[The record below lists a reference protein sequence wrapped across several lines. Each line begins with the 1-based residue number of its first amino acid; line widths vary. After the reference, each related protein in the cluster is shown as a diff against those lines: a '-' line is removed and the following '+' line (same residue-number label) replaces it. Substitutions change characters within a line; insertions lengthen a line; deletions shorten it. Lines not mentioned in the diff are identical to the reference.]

1 MPYNSNFD
9 VGSVMKTVGTVAAKY
24 SEGSPED
31 EALRIVS
38 VALLYVQDIQKLDE
52 YRDYFREFVTG
63 KPLVISQAFATKE
76 EAEAWL
82 SSGKANDGE
91 ILTIAGQG
99 FVVRIT
105 SKGWKLLRMRLPDEP
120 ESSEP
125 K

>member
-1 MPYNSNFD
+1 MTYDSNFD
-9 VGSVMKTVGTVAAKY
+9 VNAVMKTVGTVAAKY
-24 SEGSPED
+24 PKGSPEE

-38 VALLYVQDIQKLDE
+38 VALLYVRDIQKLED
-52 YRDYFREFVTG
+52 YRDYFREFVAG

-76 EAEAWL
+76 EADAGL

-91 ILTIAGQG
+91 IVTIAGQG

-120 ESSEP
+120 EPPEP

>member
-1 MPYNSNFD
+1 
-9 VGSVMKTVGTVAAKY
+9 MKTVGTVAAKY

-38 VALLYVQDIQKLDE
+38 VALLYVRDVQKLED

-63 KPLVISQAFATKE
+63 KPLIVSQAFATKE
-76 EAEAWL
+76 EADTWL
-82 SSGKANDGE
+82 SSGNAKDGE
-91 ILTIAGQG
+91 IVTIAGQG
-99 FVVRIT
+99 FAVRIT

-120 ESSEP
+120 EAPEP

>member
-1 MPYNSNFD
+1 MTYDSNFD

-24 SEGSPED
+24 PKGSPEE

-38 VALLYVQDIQKLDE
+38 VALLYVRDIQKLED

-76 EAEAWL
+76 EADAWL

-91 ILTIAGQG
+91 IVTISGQG
-99 FVVRIT
+99 FSVRIT
-105 SKGWKLLRMRLPDEP
+105 SQGWKLLRMRLPEEP
-120 ESSEP
+120 EPPES

>member
-1 MPYNSNFD
+1 MTYDSNFD

-24 SEGSPED
+24 PKGSPEE

-38 VALLYVQDIQKLDE
+38 VALLYVRDIQKLED

-76 EAEAWL
+76 EADAWL

-91 ILTIAGQG
+91 IVTISGQG
-99 FVVRIT
+99 FSVRIT
-105 SKGWKLLRMRLPDEP
+105 SKGWKLLRMRLPEEP
-120 ESSEP
+120 EPPES

>member
-1 MPYNSNFD
+1 MTYDSNFD
-9 VGSVMKTVGTVAAKY
+9 VNAVMKTVGTVAAKY
-24 SEGSPED
+24 SEGSPEE

-38 VALLYVQDIQKLDE
+38 VALLYVQDIQKLE
-52 YRDYFREFVTG
+52 NYRDYFREFVTG

-76 EAEAWL
+76 DAEAWL
-82 SSGKANDGE
+82 SSGKASDGE
-91 ILTIAGQG
+91 IVTIAGQG

-120 ESSEP
+120 EPPEQ

>member
-1 MPYNSNFD
+1 MTYDSNFD
-9 VGSVMKTVGTVAAKY
+9 VRSVMKTVGTVAAKY
-24 SEGSPED
+24 PKGSPEE

-38 VALLYVQDIQKLDE
+38 VALLYVRDIQKLDD

-76 EAEAWL
+76 EADAGL

-91 ILTIAGQG
+91 LITIAGQG
-99 FVVRIT
+99 FTVRVT
-105 SKGWKLLRMRLPDEP
+105 SKGWKLLRTRLPDEP

>member
-1 MPYNSNFD
+1 MTYDSNFD

-24 SEGSPED
+24 PKGSPEE

-38 VALLYVQDIQKLDE
+38 VALLYVRDIQKLED
-52 YRDYFREFVTG
+52 YRDYFREFVAG

-76 EAEAWL
+76 EADAGL

-91 ILTIAGQG
+91 IVTIAGQG

>member
-1 MPYNSNFD
+1 
-9 VGSVMKTVGTVAAKY
+9 MKTVGTVAAKY